1 MNKLLQIIEAQ
12 LRLLEQSKI
21 SLQYSFNESKKLID
35 NNVHDEFSL
44 QQQDV
49 FEAFASRLARTADIL
64 VQKVLKTIQLYESE
78 PVNTTRDMLLQAE
91 KKNLIEGAEI
101 IFELRLFR
109 NEIAHDYLPKSQI
122 AILEACIYFTPFLIN
137 NVERTLVYCEKYF

>member
-1 MNKLLQIIEAQ
+1 MNKLLQIIEEQ

-21 SLQYSFNESKKLID
+21 SLQYSYNESKKLIE
-35 NNVHDEFSL
+35 NSLNDEFSL
-44 QQQDV
+44 QQEDV

-78 PVNTTRDMLLQAE
+78 PINTIRDMLLQAE
-91 KKNLIEGAEI
+91 KKNLIEDAEKM
-101 IFELRLFR
+101 FELRLFR

-122 AILEACIYFTPFLIN
+122 TIIEAWIYFTPFLIN
-137 NVERTLVYCEKYF
+137 NVDRTLAYSKKYF

>member
-1 MNKLLQIIEAQ
+1 MNKLLELIKEQ
-12 LRLLEQSKI
+12 LMLLEQSKI

-35 NNVHDEFSL
+35 NNAHHEFSL

-78 PVNTTRDMLLQAE
+78 PVNTIRDMLLQAE
-91 KKNLIEGAEI
+91 KKNLVEDAEI
-101 IFELRLFR
+101 MFELRLFS

-122 AILEACIYFTPFLIN
+122 AIIEACIYFTPFLIN
-137 NVERTLVYCEKYF
+137 NVDRTLVYCKKYF

>member
-1 MNKLLQIIEAQ
+1 M
-12 LRLLEQSKI
+12 LLEQSKI
-21 SLQYSFNESKKLID
+21 SLQYSFKESKKLID

-78 PVNTTRDMLLQAE
+78 PVNTIRDMLLQAQ
-91 KKNLIEGAEI
+91 KKNLIEDAEKM
-101 IFELRLFR
+101 FELRLFR

-122 AILEACIYFTPFLIN
+122 ALIEACIYFTPFLIN
-137 NVERTLVYCEKYF
+137 NVDRTLAYSKKYF

>member
-1 MNKLLQIIEAQ
+1 MNKLLQIIDEQ

-21 SLQYSFNESKKLID
+21 SLQYSFNESKKLIE
-35 NNVHDEFSL
+35 NSMHDEFNL

-78 PVNTTRDMLLQAE
+78 PVNTIRDMLLQAE
-91 KKNLIEGAEI
+91 KKNLIENAEI
-101 IFELRLFR
+101 MFELRLFR
-109 NEIAHDYLPKSQI
+109 NEIAHDYLPKSQK
-122 AILEACIYFTPFLIN
+122 AIIEACIYFTPFLIN
-137 NVERTLVYCEKYF
+137 NVDRTLIYCKKYF

>member
-1 MNKLLQIIEAQ
+1 MNKLLQIIKEQ
-12 LRLLEQSKI
+12 LVMLEQSKI

-49 FEAFASRLARTADIL
+49 FEAFASRVARTPDIL

-78 PVNTTRDMLLQAE
+78 PVNTIRDM
-91 KKNLIEGAEI
+91 
-101 IFELRLFR
+101 
-109 NEIAHDYLPKSQI
+109 
-122 AILEACIYFTPFLIN
+122 
-137 NVERTLVYCEKYF
+137 

>member
-1 MNKLLQIIEAQ
+1 MNKLLQIIKEQ
-12 LRLLEQSKI
+12 LMLLEQSKI
-21 SLQYSFNESKKLID
+21 SLQYSFNESKKLI
-35 NNVHDEFSL
+35 NNHGDQEFSL

-78 PVNTTRDMLLQAE
+78 PVNTIRDMLLQAE
-91 KKNLIEGAEI
+91 KKNLVEDAEI
-101 IFELRLFR
+101 MFELRLFR

-122 AILEACIYFTPFLIN
+122 AIIEACIYFTPFLIN
-137 NVERTLVYCEKYF
+137 NVERTLVYCKKYF

>member
-1 MNKLLQIIEAQ
+1 MNKLLQIIKEQ
-12 LRLLEQSKI
+12 LMLLEQSKI
-21 SLQYSFNESKKLID
+21 SLQYSFNESKKLIE
-35 NNVHDEFSL
+35 NNAHQEFSL

-78 PVNTTRDMLLQAE
+78 PINTIRDMLLQAE
-91 KKNLIEGAEI
+91 KKNLIEDAEKM
-101 IFELRLFR
+101 FELRLFR

-122 AILEACIYFTPFLIN
+122 AIIEACIYFTTFLIT
-137 NVERTLVYCEKYF
+137 NVDKTLIYCKKYF